1 VVTGLSGLERPER
14 GGMIA
19 PSPSEPQLPDASP
32 SLEVDYRVPTASTPG
47 RSLVTR
53 HAVVDIVRTAT
64 VGSYGVTGFAG
75 RGPIGGLFERLG
87 LAQPGIRVSFDHD
100 SPGDDEM
107 AADRLIASGLT
118 IELDLTVA
126 YGVPVAEVARQVDS
140 AVRYAIRQ
148 ALDVTVARFTIHVGG
163 LRYQTG
169 DLPTNAAADGAS
181 AVGIDDLAA
190 SGTDVA

>member
-1 VVTGLSGLERPER
+1 
-14 GGMIA
+14 MIA
-19 PSPSEPQLPDASP
+19 PSLSEPQPPDASP
-32 SLEVDYRVPTASTPG
+32 SLEVDYRVPTVSTPG

-53 HAVVDIVRTAT
+53 RAVVDIVRTAT

-75 RGPIGGLFERLG
+75 RGPLGGVFEWLG

-100 SPGDDEM
+100 APGASRDGET
-107 AADRLIASGLT
+107 AGDRLIASGLT

-148 ALDVTVARFTIHVGG
+148 ALDATVARFTIHVGG
-163 LRYQTG
+163 LRYRTG
-169 DLPTNAAADGAS
+169 DLPANASASRASVNGAS